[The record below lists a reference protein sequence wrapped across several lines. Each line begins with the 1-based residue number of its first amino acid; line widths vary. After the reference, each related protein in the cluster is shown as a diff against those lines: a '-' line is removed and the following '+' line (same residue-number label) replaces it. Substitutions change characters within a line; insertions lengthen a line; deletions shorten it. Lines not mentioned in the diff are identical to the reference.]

1 MEETPDVVEFQPPPG
16 VLTRSYTVLPS
27 GLLCGVQSEN
37 MFNSDD
43 MSLKQMYHRMKHLPH
58 TTPFSS
64 PVAAAAL
71 DAVPVCMLV
80 LGSSVSK
87 KRDLFQGPYPGKE
100 MLPVAS
106 QTETD
111 AGEGIIGLL
120 SNDLFEVL
128 AANTNCPWG
137 SNFAQWRCV
146 VTVKFV
152 EFHDELVTDLL
163 RPSTNERIDDT
174 TPCFR
179 KAAGKDCGIAGTVVV
194 TNNMHRGAYLQGA
207 TSQRVYSATDV
218 ARLVQDGRLRRDQYA
233 DVQASMDC
241 AACYFE
247 LELHHLALSDRSEC
261 KPSLTTA
268 RSTVLNN
275 EELAQGWKCI
285 ALSTISIIE
294 VPSTHKLAIPRE
306 QLILRE
312 GSKRNRSLYS
322 LVSCIDNLCKPHST
336 RVHVSHGKSQL
347 ASLLARPPLRRKGAR
362 CRS

>member
-1 MEETPDVVEFQPPPG
+1 
-16 VLTRSYTVLPS
+16 
-27 GLLCGVQSEN
+27 
-37 MFNSDD
+37 
-43 MSLKQMYHRMKHLPH
+43 MKHLPH

-194 TNNMHRGAYLQGA
+194 TNDMHRGAYLQGA

-218 ARLVQDGRLRRDQYA
+218 ARLVQEGRLRRDQYA

-261 KPSLTTA
+261 KPSPIRVQRLGGERRGRVGTLAAGA
-268 RSTVLNN
+268 RAHTVG
-275 EELAQGWKCI
+275 AARRG
-285 ALSTISIIE
+285 
-294 VPSTHKLAIPRE
+294 RRRGG
-306 QLILRE
+306 LRE
-312 GSKRNRSLYS
+312 RGA
-322 LVSCIDNLCKPHST
+322 
-336 RVHVSHGKSQL
+336 
-347 ASLLARPPLRRKGAR
+347 ASRGRPLARVLGRRARARLLLPPCDRRAPGRRAAGVRRRRGGRLDGACGEAR
-362 CRS
+362 AGVQHRDADQRHNTTTGECPTGH